1 MVHGGAKGKLKIG
14 TPRTGIVLWEEIV
27 LASSSIAASE
37 IVKNSTSSKHK
48 RLGKEG
54 DNRNNFILVWK
65 FG

>member
-48 RLGKEG
+48 SIC
-54 DNRNNFILVWK
+54 FILAGK
-65 FG
+65 RRR